1 MILTAQIP
9 GCLRAGT
16 GGRMNSRTVERR
28 RLAWAA
34 LAVVVVVVV
43 SGAAAQS
50 AYGAG
55 NCVLNRSGNQLVCK
69 R

>member
-34 LAVVVVVVV
+34 LAVVVVV